1 MNAKIK
7 NFNLILFFLFFP
19 FLSLIN
25 CKKVD
30 DRDESQILKGIL
42 EAMKNLK
49 IPYKSLDDTI
59 DQKIYIKLL
68 RYLVLNSAESFGI
81 LSGLEDS
88 FLLKLSKE
96 VTETIPEQ
104 IKIKDLPKYLNPRM
118 IEPLINKILSEFDFN
133 SMLKN
138 FGDAFGLTD
147 TIKQKMEEKE
157 KKDIERE
164 KINQARIKRKQE
176 REKEKAKLNQNLT
189 KNGNDSYNDE
199 NINNE
204 GNKGKKYTKRDL
216 RNNASDINEINKDL

>member
-1 MNAKIK
+1 MVANFKII
-7 NFNLILFFLFFP
+7 FILLIA
-19 FLSLIN
+19 LIIS
-25 CKKVD
+25 KKID
-30 DRDESQILKGIL
+30 DNDESQILEGIL

-49 IPYKSLDDTI
+49 ITYKTLDDTI
-59 DQKIYIKLL
+59 DQRIYLKLL
-68 RYLVLNSAESFGI
+68 KYLILNDAESFGA
-81 LSGLEDS
+81 LGGLEDA

-96 VTETIPEQ
+96 VTETVPEK

-138 FGDAFGLTD
+138 LGDAFGITD
-147 TIKQKMEEKE
+147 TIKQKMEERE

-189 KNGNDSYNDE
+189 ND
-199 NINNE
+199 INNSSDNV
-204 GNKGKKYTKRDL
+204 GKTGKKYTRRDL
-216 RNNASDINEINKDL
+216 RNNDSDTNEINKDL

>member
-1 MNAKIK
+1 MVANFKII
-7 NFNLILFFLFFP
+7 FILLI
-19 FLSLIN
+19 SLIIS
-25 CKKVD
+25 KKID
-30 DRDESQILKGIL
+30 DNDESQILEGIL

-49 IPYKSLDDTI
+49 IPYKTLDDTI
-59 DQKIYIKLL
+59 DQRIYLKLL
-68 RYLVLNSAESFGI
+68 KYLILNDAESFGA
-81 LSGLEDS
+81 LGGLEDA

-96 VTETIPEQ
+96 VTETVPEK

-138 FGDAFGLTD
+138 LGDAFGITD
-147 TIKQKMEEKE
+147 TIKQKMEERE

-189 KNGNDSYNDE
+189 NDINNSTDNDS
-199 NINNE
+199 
-204 GNKGKKYTKRDL
+204 KTGKKYTRRDL
-216 RNNASDINEINKDL
+216 RNNGSDINEINKDL

>member
-1 MNAKIK
+1 MVANFKII
-7 NFNLILFFLFFP
+7 FILLI
-19 FLSLIN
+19 SIIIS
-25 CKKVD
+25 KKID
-30 DRDESQILKGIL
+30 DNDESQILEGIL

-49 IPYKSLDDTI
+49 IPYKTLEDTI
-59 DQKIYIKLL
+59 DQRIYLKLL
-68 RYLVLNSAESFGI
+68 KYLILNDAESFGA
-81 LSGLEDS
+81 LGGLEDA

-96 VTETIPEQ
+96 VTETVPEK

-138 FGDAFGLTD
+138 LGDAFGITD
-147 TIKQKMEEKE
+147 TIKQKMEERE

-189 KNGNDSYNDE
+189 ND
-199 NINNE
+199 INNSSDNV
-204 GNKGKKYTKRDL
+204 GKTGKKYTRRDL
-216 RNNASDINEINKDL
+216 RNNDSDTNEINKDL

>member
-1 MNAKIK
+1 MVANFKII
-7 NFNLILFFLFFP
+7 FILLIA
-19 FLSLIN
+19 LIIS
-25 CKKVD
+25 KKID
-30 DRDESQILKGIL
+30 DNDESQILEGIL

-49 IPYKSLDDTI
+49 IPYKTLDDTI
-59 DQKIYIKLL
+59 DQRIYLKLL
-68 RYLVLNSAESFGI
+68 KYLILNDAESFGA
-81 LSGLEDS
+81 LGGLEDA

-96 VTETIPEQ
+96 VTETVPEK

-138 FGDAFGLTD
+138 LGDAFGITD
-147 TIKQKMEEKE
+147 TIKQKIEERE

-189 KNGNDSYNDE
+189 ND
-199 NINNE
+199 INNSSDNV
-204 GNKGKKYTKRDL
+204 GKTGKKYTRRDL
-216 RNNASDINEINKDL
+216 RNNGSDTNEINKDL

>member
-1 MNAKIK
+1 MVANFKII
-7 NFNLILFFLFFP
+7 FILLI
-19 FLSLIN
+19 SIIIS
-25 CKKVD
+25 KKID
-30 DRDESQILKGIL
+30 DNDESQILEGIL

-49 IPYKSLDDTI
+49 IPYKTLDDTI
-59 DQKIYIKLL
+59 DQRIYLKLL
-68 RYLVLNSAESFGI
+68 KYLILNDAESFGA
-81 LSGLEDS
+81 LGGLEDA

-96 VTETIPEQ
+96 VTETVPEK

-138 FGDAFGLTD
+138 LGDAFGITD
-147 TIKQKMEEKE
+147 TIKQKMEERE

-189 KNGNDSYNDE
+189 ND
-199 NINNE
+199 INNS
-204 GNKGKKYTKRDL
+204 GDNVGKTGKKYTRRDL
-216 RNNASDINEINKDL
+216 RNNDSDTNEINKDL